1 MASIAMESPQAR
13 GSSWAAYVLC
23 PLLLTIGSCG
33 LFVAP
38 FVIEAASRI
47 YRLSEAAA
55 GGIVTAEVIFSAFT
69 ALGLAN
75 FFSRIDVAR
84 LCFWALAVTVVA
96 SALSCLPYGVAWF
109 VACRIV
115 AGLSGGVL
123 YASAAYWAAQH
134 HAGVRVMSVSF
145 IVASAVFG
153 VGFLVWPSAVLKYGF
168 VPIYGL
174 LVALC
179 LVATAALA
187 VFGCPKPSLTAEFEQ
202 HELEPKPAYALW
214 VLLLMCALANGGLQ
228 MLWSFSLSVAAI
240 RKFDVDSVGIV
251 LGLSSVFNIVG
262 SLLSGFL
269 DRRFGVAIPLA
280 LGALL
285 GSLAGLSI
293 GASMSMVWFATGI
306 FLYGT
311 SAFFVMP
318 YLFSA
323 GAALDNQGRA
333 VTLSGFAVYFSGAV
347 SPLLGGVIADRIAVS
362 AVGWVSAAACLGA
375 ALCAVVLR
383 SSVD

>member
-1 MASIAMESPQAR
+1 MESPR
-13 GSSWAAYVLC
+13 TFGSSWAAYILC
-23 PLLLTIGSCG
+23 PLLLTIGACG

-38 FVIEAASRI
+38 FVIEVASRI

-75 FFSRIDVAR
+75 VFSRIDVAR
-84 LCFWALAVTVVA
+84 LCFWALVITVA
-96 SALSCLPYGVAWF
+96 GNILSCLSYGVAWF
-109 VACRIV
+109 VVCRIV
-115 AGLSGGVL
+115 AGLSSGVL

-134 HAGVRVMSVSF
+134 HAGVRVMSASF
-145 IVASAVFG
+145 IVASVVYG
-153 VGFLVWPSAVLKYGF
+153 LGFVVWPSAVLKYGF

-179 LVATAALA
+179 LAAAAALA
-187 VFGCPKPSLTAEFEQ
+187 VFGCPRPSLTAEFEQ

-240 RKFDVDSVGIV
+240 RKFDVDTVGIV
-251 LGLSSVFNIVG
+251 LGLSGVFNIIG
-262 SLLSGFL
+262 SLLAGFL
-269 DRRFGVAIPLA
+269 DRRFGVALPLA
-280 LGALL
+280 LGILL
-285 GSLAGLSI
+285 GCLAGLSI
-293 GASMSMVWFATGI
+293 GASGAMVWFATGI
-306 FLYGT
+306 FLYGM

-333 VTLSGFAVYFSGAV
+333 VTLSGFAVYFAGAL
-347 SPLLGGVIADRIAVS
+347 SPLLGGVIADRISLA
-362 AVGWVSAAACLGA
+362 AVGWVSAAACFGA
-375 ALCAVVLR
+375 AICALVLR
-383 SSVD
+383 SSLD